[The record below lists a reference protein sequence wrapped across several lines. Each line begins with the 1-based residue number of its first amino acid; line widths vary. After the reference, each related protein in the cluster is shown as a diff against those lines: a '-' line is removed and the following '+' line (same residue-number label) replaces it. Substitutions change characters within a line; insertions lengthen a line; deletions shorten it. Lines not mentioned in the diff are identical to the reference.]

1 MEGNG
6 LRQWAAAMESGN
18 GGRQWRAAMEGGRQ
32 WRAAMEGR
40 RQWRGVMGAHWGGAL
55 GRRIGEALWGGE
67 GHTCIA
73 TMSIFA
79 SAARSSRLHIRLMS
93 PRIRKRAASVRY
105 TLRTPA
111 DHPRIARASCS

>member
-1 MEGNG
+1 MEG
-6 LRQWAAAMESGN
+6 GN
-18 GGRQWRAAMEGGRQ
+18 GRRAAMEGGNGGQ
-32 WRAAMEGR
+32 AAMEGR
-40 RQWRGVMGAHWGGAL
+40 DGGAL
-55 GRRIGEALWGGE
+55 GRRIGEAHWGTLWGGE